1 MSREREKWP
10 NKCSIAGGFSR
21 RKKNYPTSRFD
32 MNLVLEL
39 DQKVTEQQVTLEN
52 AGVPG
57 FRVTNNPTEVRVQ
70 MHLVDFIRRL
80 TPA

>member
-1 MSREREKWP
+1 
-10 NKCSIAGGFSR
+10 
-21 RKKNYPTSRFD
+21 